1 MAISKNIENE
11 YGAIFTYHKLQEVRI
26 ISDDSVQLV
35 MTVYS
40 WINKQARIDG
50 KQPTVRQCIID
61 RADFAMSP
69 FYTLLKAKFDNFSFG
84 ADDMDNSFKQLQ
96 DVPLRPEFAEQTG
109 LGQLIK
115 RWNEPL
121 PEEEPEPEEAAAEET
136 AEPEETSVIKEEIS
150 PDVTGENTEAGTEPA
165 EE

>member
-61 RADFAMSP
+61 RADFAMTP
-69 FYTLLKAKFDNFSFG
+69 FYTLLKAKFENFDAG
-84 ADDMDNSFKQLQ
+84 VDDMDNSFKHL
-96 DVPLRPEFAEQTG
+96 PEISPRPEFAEQTG
-109 LGQLIK
+109 RGQLIR
-115 RWNEPL
+115 RWKEASA
-121 PEEEPEPEEAAAEET
+121 EEEQPETEEAAITESAEPEEA
-136 AEPEETSVIKEEIS
+136 SVIKEEIS
-150 PDVTGENTEAGTEPA
+150 PEEPEADNTAL
-165 EE
+165 